1 MFKICELAAIISK
14 DSQKELQY
22 IPLSRDLQSYM
33 KEEWESQYTS
43 FFEEVVK
50 EINYEPGYNPEKD
63 ELFCLR
69 DYELP
74 DWLAEEDS
82 TTISDFESIRNNE
95 AQMNLIRGIAA
106 FVQNETDEISIL
118 FQRFM
123 PAQVIRPKLSFIW
136 DRETFRKMDDPGFML
151 GKYLSAVYQSAER
164 KLLFTN
170 FYNVDLLLSLPDDL
184 KNEASPERI
193 REILSHEKLAPE
205 DIEAFTINPSK
216 WFRVRFALLEHLGII
231 NQFTTLEIQ
240 ERSEG
245 YNVTIELS
253 ANNTKI
259 VFPSDKTEAKKLLQF
274 LNEEL
279 FLGAVTK
286 DLYETNSKKKVD
298 Q

>member
-14 DSQKELQY
+14 GAQRELQY
-22 IPLSRDLQSYM
+22 IPFSRDLQSSI
-33 KEEWESQYTS
+33 KKEWESQYIS

-50 EINYEPGYNPEKD
+50 EVNYEPGYKPGKD
-63 ELFCLR
+63 ELFCLQ

-82 TTISDFESIRNNE
+82 ASISDFESIRNNE
-95 AQMNLIRGIAA
+95 TQMNLIKGIAA
-106 FVQNETDEISIL
+106 FVQNETDENSIL

-136 DRETFRKMDDPGFML
+136 DRDTFRKIDDPGFML

-164 KLLFTN
+164 KLLFNN
-170 FYNVDLLLSLPDDL
+170 FYNVDLLLSLPKNL
-184 KNEASPERI
+184 KNEASPEEI
-193 REILSHEKLAPE
+193 RKILSHELFAPE
-205 DIEAFTINPSK
+205 DIEVFCTNPSK

-231 NQFTTLEIQ
+231 NKYTALEIQ

-253 ANNTKI
+253 DNKTKI
-259 VFPSDKTEAKKLLQF
+259 VFPSDETRAKKLLQF

>member
-1 MFKICELAAIISK
+1 MFKNCELAAIISK
-14 DSQKELQY
+14 DSQKELQS
-22 IPLSRDLQSYM
+22 IPLSRDLQRSI
-33 KEEWESQYTS
+33 KEEWESQYIS

-50 EINYEPGYNPEKD
+50 EVNYEPGYKPEKD
-63 ELFCLR
+63 GLFYLP

-74 DWLAEEDS
+74 DWLAEEDNAS
-82 TTISDFESIRNNE
+82 IADFESIRNNE
-95 AQMNLIRGIAA
+95 TQMNLIKGIAA
-106 FVQNETDEISIL
+106 FVQNETDEMSIL

-136 DRETFRKMDDPGFML
+136 DRDTFRKIDEPGFMF
-151 GKYLSAVYQSAER
+151 GRYLSAVYHSAER
-164 KLLFTN
+164 KLLFTS

-184 KNEASPERI
+184 KNDASPEKI
-193 REILSHEKLAPE
+193 REILSHELFAPE
-205 DIEAFTINPSK
+205 DIEVFTTNPSK

-231 NQFTTLEIQ
+231 NEFTALEIQ

-253 ANNTKI
+253 SNNTKI
-259 VFPSDKTEAKKLLQF
+259 VFPSDETEARKLLQF

-286 DLYETNSKKKVD
+286 DLYETNSKKKVG